1 MDKTT
6 ESMGSETVTE
16 GTSKDVTEVQDNG
29 PDIADV
35 VAKAV
40 ADALAAERKAE
51 AEKAAAE
58 AAEKDATTDD
68 DTELSPVEKQ
78 LAAIMAKVDQ
88 FEAKQAET
96 LRQNELNAAAKDHQI
111 PDEYVHIIEGKTG
124 PELTAAAESLHKLLR
139 ASGAIKAPAGDSP
152 QQSGLPAGKSED
164 ELRAE
169 NVAALFPDLFPE
181 GAK

>member
-58 AAEKDATTDD
+58 AAENDTTTDD

-88 FEAKQAET
+88 FEAAQADVM
-96 LRQNELNAAAKDHQI
+96 RQNELATVAKDHQI
-111 PDEYVHIIEGKTG
+111 PDEYMHIIDGKTG
-124 PELTAAAESLHKLLR
+124 PELAAAAEGLHKLLK
-139 ASGAIKAPAGDSP
+139 ASGAIKAPAGDNP
-152 QQSGLPAGKSED
+152 QQSGLPAGKTED
-164 ELRAE
+164 QQRAE
-169 NVAALFPDLFPE
+169 NVAALFPDLFKE
-181 GAK
+181 GA